1 MAKQRG
7 DDSPMS
13 LLDAAAQG
21 DATRVAEALQNGAA
35 VDVRDERE
43 STRGRTPLML
53 GAEAGHVDV
62 VQALLAAGADVQA
75 TDDPDNKPPRGL
87 GFILREAGLD
97 ALQDAKYTLNRTAL
111 MFAACS
117 GHVPV
122 IAELLKAGAKIS
134 QKDHAG
140 CTALHLAAHHGHL
153 EAVRALLAAG
163 SKVDQRGP
171 NRQSPAS
178 LAAERGAAEV
188 VQALLA
194 AGASVTQTDGNGRSV
209 LDVAAA
215 QGMADV
221 VRAVLQSLS
230 REPDHSEVLSRALT
244 WAVRATRGATEE
256 SIVAVAEQLVAAGA
270 RVAKDANP
278 APLDTAADSGFERV
292 VAILL
297 AAGAEVNATDRSGH
311 TALLGPVLYRHLG
324 VAKLLLDHGADPN
337 LRDEDGKSAVDY
349 ARERAKSPKTDAV
362 YLLLKE
368 HAGPSSGGKERKASG
383 NGRKGRK

>member
-1 MAKQRG
+1 
-7 DDSPMS
+7 MS
-13 LLDAAAQG
+13 LFGAAQHG
-21 DATRVAEALQNGAA
+21 DAKRVAKGLKDGTA

-43 STRGRTPLML
+43 GTRGRTPLML
-53 GAEAGHVDV
+53 AAEAGHLAV
-62 VQALLAAGADVQA
+62 VQALLAAGADINA

-87 GFILREAGLD
+87 GFILREAGLEE
-97 ALQDAKYTLNRTAL
+97 LRDAKYQLNRTAL
-111 MFAACS
+111 MFAASS
-117 GHVPV
+117 GHVPI
-122 IAELLKAGAKIS
+122 IAELLKAGAKIN

-140 CTALHLAAHHGHL
+140 CTALHLAAHHGQL

-163 SKVDQRGP
+163 AKVDQPGP

-194 AGASVTQTDGNGRSV
+194 AGASVTQTDGDGRSV

-230 REPDHSEVLSRALT
+230 NESDQSEVLSRALT

-256 SIVAVAEQLVAAGA
+256 SIVGVAEQLVAAGA
-270 RVAKDANP
+270 RVAKDASP
-278 APLDTAADSGFERV
+278 APLDTAADKGFERV

-297 AAGAEVNATDRSGH
+297 AAGAEVNATDGSGH
-311 TALLGPVLYRHLG
+311 TALLGPVLYRRLG
-324 VAKLLLDHGADPN
+324 VAKLLLEHGADPN
-337 LRDEDGKSAVDY
+337 IRDEDGKSPVDY
-349 ARERAKSPKTDAV
+349 ARERAKNPKTDAV
-362 YLLLKE
+362 CLLLKE
-368 HAGPSSGGKERKASG
+368 QTGPSASSKARKDSGS
-383 NGRKGRK
+383 GRKGRK